1 MRPTDELLD
10 VDEPEVV
17 EDEPEAE
24 VVGDTTVLVPSVLKT
39 LT

>member
-1 MRPTDELLD
+1 MRPVDELLD

-24 VVGDTTVLVPSVLKT
+24 VEGDTTVLVPSVLKT